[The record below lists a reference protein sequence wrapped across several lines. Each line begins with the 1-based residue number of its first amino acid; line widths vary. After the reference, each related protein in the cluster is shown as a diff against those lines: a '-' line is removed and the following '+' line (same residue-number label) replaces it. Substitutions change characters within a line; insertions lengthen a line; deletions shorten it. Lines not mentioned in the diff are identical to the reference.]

1 METNV
6 TWILGLPLILIFVVA
21 IAMEG
26 TTSVRRDGAVL
37 TAHQA
42 GLVGGRSVYGPGQGY
57 AQAGSDLSAWW
68 GLNEPGQAVVVVEDP
83 DRRSLQVTVRGWM
96 GTLFGGRADL
106 GAGSFQ
112 RWEGF
117 YTGPPAEFE

>member
-1 METNV
+1 VETKV

-26 TTSVRRDGAVL
+26 TASIRRDGAVL
-37 TAHQA
+37 ASHQA
-42 GLVGGRSVYGPGQGY
+42 GLVGGRSIYGTDQGY

-68 GLNEPGQAVVVVEDP
+68 GLSDPSEVVVVAEDP
-83 DRRSLQVTVRGWM
+83 DRRSLRVTVRGWM

-117 YTGPPAEFE
+117 YPGPPADFE